1 MYVFVIK
8 VAGILEAFSK
18 NISMEDAMFH
28 GHWRSLN
35 TPGIYCHQNKA
46 KKVDNITV
54 EWLNM
59 DQLKILWQIM
69 DINAW

>member
-1 MYVFVIK
+1 MSGIWISPKSYCYNNVMYVFVIK

-54 EWLNM
+54 E
-59 DQLKILWQIM
+59 
-69 DINAW
+69 

>member
-18 NISMEDAMFH
+18 NISMGDAMFH

-35 TPGIYCHQNKA
+35 TPGIYCHKNKT

-54 EWLNM
+54 
-59 DQLKILWQIM
+59 
-69 DINAW
+69 

>member
-8 VAGILEAFSK
+8 VAGILEAFNK

-28 GHWRSLN
+28 GHWRRLK
-35 TPGIYCHQNKA
+35 TAGIYCHQKS

>member
-8 VAGILEAFSK
+8 VTGILEAFSK

-54 EWLNM
+54 E
-59 DQLKILWQIM
+59 
-69 DINAW
+69 